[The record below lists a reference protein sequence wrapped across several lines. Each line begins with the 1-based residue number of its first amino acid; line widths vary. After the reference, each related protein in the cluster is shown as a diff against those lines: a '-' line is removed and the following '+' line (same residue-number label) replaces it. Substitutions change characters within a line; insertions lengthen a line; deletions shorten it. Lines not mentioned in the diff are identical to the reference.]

1 MKVQSLYARGK
12 AFQVVKKHRFIIGL
26 IVFCAVGWL
35 QQQYVK
41 ANAQSAYEA
50 RCAEI
55 ARNPKHPAS
64 PCLSPTPP
72 DIPLPARG

>member
-1 MKVQSLYARGK
+1 MRVQDFYQRGE
-12 AFQVVKKHRFIIGL
+12 ALNLVKRHKFVIGL
-26 IVFCAVGWL
+26 TIFCAVGWL

-41 ANAQSAYEA
+41 ARAQSAYET

-64 PCLSPTPP
+64 PCASPTPP
-72 DIPLPARG
+72 GIPLPARG